1 MKITDENQKIFIAGA
16 TGMVGSS
23 IKRAIL
29 RKIKT
34 RGNNNVLLL
43 TPSRKEL
50 NLLDSSLVKNWLSK
64 EKPTIVILCAAKVG
78 GILANS
84 KNPTNF
90 LLENI
95 KIQTNVIESS
105 FACGVKRLLFFGS
118 SCIYPKN
125 ASQPISEEELLGGY
139 LEKTNECYAIAK
151 IAGIK
156 LCEALRNEV
165 KFDAI
170 SLMPTNLYGPND
182 NYHPINSHVVASLIR
197 KFLIAKRDRLPSVT
211 CWGSG
216 SVYRE
221 FMHVDDLAEAAI
233 FCLENWFPS
242 KVTAPKDK
250 FGNELSYL
258 NVGTGNDITIKELA
272 NKIALI
278 TNYEGEIHWDNSMP
292 DGTPRKLLDVS
303 RLMNLGWDP
312 KINLDYGLAETIKNL
327 NINLF

>member
-1 MKITDENQKIFIAGA
+1 MNITNKNQRIFIAGS

-29 RKIKT
+29 KKMDSREENAI
-34 RGNNNVLLL
+34 LL

-50 NLLDSSLVKNWLSK
+50 NLLDSNLVKNWFIK
-64 EKPTIVILCAAKVG
+64 EKPTIVILAAAKVG

-84 KNPTNF
+84 KYPANF
-90 LLENI
+90 LIDNI
-95 KIQTNVIESS
+95 KIQTNIIESS
-105 FACGVKRLLFFGS
+105 LSCGVKRLLFFGS
-118 SCIYPKN
+118 SCIYPKH
-125 ASQPISEEELLGGY
+125 ASQPIKEEELLSDY

-156 LCEALRNEV
+156 LIEALRNQF

-182 NYHPINSHVVASLIR
+182 NYHPTNSHVVASLIR

-233 FCLENWFPS
+233 FCLENWFPF
-242 KVTAPKDK
+242 KETAPKDI
-250 FGNELSYL
+250 FGNALSYL
-258 NVGTGNDITIKELA
+258 NVGTGKDITIKELA
-272 NKIALI
+272 KKIALI
-278 TNYEGEIHWDNSMP
+278 ANYEGEILWNNSMP
-292 DGTPRKLLDVS
+292 DGTPRKVLNVS

-312 KINLDYGLAETIKNL
+312 KINLNYGLTETIKNL
-327 NINLF
+327 DVDLL

>member
-1 MKITDENQKIFIAGA
+1 
-16 TGMVGSS
+16 MVGSS

-29 RKIKT
+29 KKMDSREE
-34 RGNNNVLLL
+34 NALLL

-50 NLLDSSLVKNWLSK
+50 NLLDSNLVKNWFIK
-64 EKPTIVILCAAKVG
+64 EKPTIVILAAAKVG

-84 KNPTNF
+84 KYPANF
-90 LLENI
+90 LIDNI
-95 KIQTNVIESS
+95 KIQTNIIESS
-105 FACGVKRLLFFGS
+105 LSCGVKRLLFFGS

-125 ASQPISEEELLGGY
+125 ASQPIKEEELLSDY

-156 LCEALRNEV
+156 LIEALRNQF

-182 NYHPINSHVVASLIR
+182 NYHPTNSHVVASLIR

-233 FCLENWFPS
+233 FCLENWFPF
-242 KVTAPKDK
+242 KETAPKDI
-250 FGNELSYL
+250 FGNALSYL
-258 NVGTGNDITIKELA
+258 NVGIGKDITIKELA
-272 NKIALI
+272 KKIALI
-278 TNYEGEIHWDNSMP
+278 ANYEGEILWNNSMP
-292 DGTPRKLLDVS
+292 DGTPRKVLNVS
-303 RLMNLGWDP
+303 RLMNLGWNP
-312 KINLDYGLAETIKNL
+312 KINLNYGLTETIKNL
-327 NINLF
+327 DVDLL

>member
-1 MKITDENQKIFIAGA
+1 MNITKKNQRIFIAGS

-29 RKIKT
+29 KKMDNREENAI
-34 RGNNNVLLL
+34 LL

-50 NLLDSSLVKNWLSK
+50 NLLDSNLVKNWFIK
-64 EKPTIVILCAAKVG
+64 EKPTIVILAAAKVG

-84 KNPTNF
+84 KYPANF
-90 LLENI
+90 LIDNI
-95 KIQTNVIESS
+95 KIQTNIIESS
-105 FACGVKRLLFFGS
+105 LSCGVKRLLFFGS
-118 SCIYPKN
+118 SCIYPKH
-125 ASQPISEEELLGGY
+125 ASQPIKEEELLSDY

-156 LCEALRNEV
+156 LIEALRNQF

-182 NYHPINSHVVASLIR
+182 NYHPTNSHVVASLIR

-233 FCLENWFPS
+233 FCLENWFPF
-242 KVTAPKDK
+242 KETAPKDI
-250 FGNELSYL
+250 FGNALSYL
-258 NVGTGNDITIKELA
+258 NVGTGKDITIKELA
-272 NKIALI
+272 KKIALI
-278 TNYEGEIHWDNSMP
+278 ANYEGEILWNNSMP
-292 DGTPRKLLDVS
+292 DGTPRKVLNVS

-312 KINLDYGLAETIKNL
+312 KINLNYGLTETIKNL
-327 NINLF
+327 DVDLL

>member
-1 MKITDENQKIFIAGA
+1 
-16 TGMVGSS
+16 MVGSS

-29 RKIKT
+29 KKMDNREENAI
-34 RGNNNVLLL
+34 LL

-50 NLLDSSLVKNWLSK
+50 NLLDSNLVKNWFIK
-64 EKPTIVILCAAKVG
+64 EKPTIVILAAAKVG

-84 KNPTNF
+84 KYPANF
-90 LLENI
+90 LIDNI
-95 KIQTNVIESS
+95 KIQTNIIESS
-105 FACGVKRLLFFGS
+105 LSCGVKRLLFFGS
-118 SCIYPKN
+118 SCIYPKH
-125 ASQPISEEELLGGY
+125 ASQPIKEEELLSDY

-156 LCEALRNEV
+156 LIEALRNQF

-182 NYHPINSHVVASLIR
+182 NYHPTNSHVVASLIR

-233 FCLENWFPS
+233 FCLENWFPF
-242 KVTAPKDK
+242 KETAPKDI
-250 FGNELSYL
+250 FGNALSYL
-258 NVGTGNDITIKELA
+258 NVGTGKDITIKELA
-272 NKIALI
+272 KKIALI
-278 TNYEGEIHWDNSMP
+278 ANYEGEILWNNSMP
-292 DGTPRKLLDVS
+292 DGTPRKVLNVS

-312 KINLDYGLAETIKNL
+312 KINLNYGLTETIKNL
-327 NINLF
+327 DIDLL

>member
-1 MKITDENQKIFIAGA
+1 
-16 TGMVGSS
+16 MVGSS

-29 RKIKT
+29 KKMDPREE
-34 RGNNNVLLL
+34 NALLL

-50 NLLDSSLVKNWLSK
+50 NLLDSNLVKNWFIK
-64 EKPTIVILCAAKVG
+64 EKPTIVILAAAKVG

-84 KNPTNF
+84 KYPANF
-90 LLENI
+90 LIDNI
-95 KIQTNVIESS
+95 KIQTNIIESS
-105 FACGVKRLLFFGS
+105 LSCGVKRLLFFGS
-118 SCIYPKN
+118 SCIYPKH
-125 ASQPISEEELLGGY
+125 ASQPIKEEELLSDY

-156 LCEALRNEV
+156 LIEALRNQF

-182 NYHPINSHVVASLIR
+182 NYHPTNSHVVASLIR

-233 FCLENWFPS
+233 FCLENWFPF
-242 KVTAPKDK
+242 KETAPKDI
-250 FGNELSYL
+250 FGNALSYL
-258 NVGTGNDITIKELA
+258 NVGTGKDITIKELA
-272 NKIALI
+272 KKIASI
-278 TNYEGEIHWDNSMP
+278 ANYEGEILWNNSMP
-292 DGTPRKLLDVS
+292 DGTPRKVLNVS
-303 RLMNLGWDP
+303 RLMNLGWEP
-312 KINLDYGLAETIKNL
+312 KINLNYGLTETIKNL
-327 NINLF
+327 DLNSL

>member
-1 MKITDENQKIFIAGA
+1 
-16 TGMVGSS
+16 MVGSS

-29 RKIKT
+29 KKMNPREENAI
-34 RGNNNVLLL
+34 LL

-50 NLLDSSLVKNWLSK
+50 NLLDSNLVKNWFIK
-64 EKPTIVILCAAKVG
+64 EKPTIVILAAAKVG

-84 KNPTNF
+84 KYPANF
-90 LLENI
+90 LIDNI
-95 KIQTNVIESS
+95 KIQTNIIESS
-105 FACGVKRLLFFGS
+105 LSCGVKRLLFFGS
-118 SCIYPKN
+118 SCIYPKH
-125 ASQPISEEELLGGY
+125 ASQPIKEEELLSDY

-156 LCEALRNEV
+156 LIEALRNQF

-182 NYHPINSHVVASLIR
+182 NYHPTNSHVVASLIR

-233 FCLENWFPS
+233 FCLENWFPF
-242 KVTAPKDK
+242 KETAPKDI
-250 FGNELSYL
+250 FGNALSYL
-258 NVGTGNDITIKELA
+258 NVGTGKDITIKELA
-272 NKIALI
+272 KKIALI
-278 TNYEGEIHWDNSMP
+278 ANYEGEILWNNSMP
-292 DGTPRKLLDVS
+292 DGTPRKVLNVS

-312 KINLDYGLAETIKNL
+312 KINLNYGLTETIKNL
-327 NINLF
+327 DVDLF

>member
-1 MKITDENQKIFIAGA
+1 
-16 TGMVGSS
+16 MVGSS

-29 RKIKT
+29 KKMDPREENAI
-34 RGNNNVLLL
+34 LI

-50 NLLDSSLVKNWLSK
+50 NLLESNLVKNWFIK
-64 EKPTIVILCAAKVG
+64 EKPTIVILAAAKVG

-84 KNPTNF
+84 KYPANF
-90 LLENI
+90 LIDNI
-95 KIQTNVIESS
+95 KIQTNIIESS
-105 FACGVKRLLFFGS
+105 LSCGVKRLLFFGS
-118 SCIYPKN
+118 SCIYPKH
-125 ASQPISEEELLGGY
+125 ASQPIKEEELLSDY

-156 LCEALRNEV
+156 LIEALRNQF

-182 NYHPINSHVVASLIR
+182 NYHPTNSHVVASLIR

-233 FCLENWFPS
+233 FCLENWFPF
-242 KVTAPKDK
+242 KETAPKDI
-250 FGNELSYL
+250 FGNALSYL
-258 NVGTGNDITIKELA
+258 NVGTGKDITIKELA
-272 NKIALI
+272 KKIALI
-278 TNYEGEIHWDNSMP
+278 ANYEGEILWNNSMP
-292 DGTPRKLLDVS
+292 DGTPRKVLNVS